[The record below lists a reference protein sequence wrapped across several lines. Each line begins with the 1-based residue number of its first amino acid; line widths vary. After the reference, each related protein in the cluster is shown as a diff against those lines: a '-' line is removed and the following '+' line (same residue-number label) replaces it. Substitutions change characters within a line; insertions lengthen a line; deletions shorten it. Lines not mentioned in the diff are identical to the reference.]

1 MKWEEMVKVV
11 ATQRG
16 RNLQSERP
24 LDSFDNAGC
33 KTRSILLPKILQ
45 NICLSLHYINPRL

>member
-1 MKWEEMVKVV
+1 MKWEEVVKVV

-16 RNLQSERP
+16 RNLQSERL
-24 LDSFDNAGC
+24 LDSFNNAGC

-45 NICLSLHYINPRL
+45 NICLSLH